1 MTHTIAKGMTSTMS
15 IEKKYTD
22 EKIKAMADEAIR
34 KAKELAAA
42 GFGSDE
48 QISKEKSGETKGR
61 CNQGKKAVPSFFGRV
76 CID

>member
-1 MTHTIAKGMTSTMS
+1 MTYTMS

-48 QISKEKSGETKGR
+48 QISK
-61 CNQGKKAVPSFFGRV
+61 
-76 CID
+76 